1 MFFVL
6 GLSIVLAALLL
17 GNSCT
22 SLISSLTWRLVGPRA
37 VKRLSASS
45 CASIIF
51 LLRTFPIVLGIV
63 CVCLLLTPAY
73 LEHEPRHGHEP
84 VSLKLAILASASAIG
99 LALALF
105 RGLAAWRATSRLN
118 SDWLRHA
125 KPISLP
131 LVRIPSF
138 RIQHQFP
145 VIAIVG
151 VLRPRLFIADQVLNS
166 LGQEELIAAI
176 EHEAG
181 HVVANDNLRRGLMR
195 ACRDVLVMIPSGRLL
210 DRAWVEASEAAA
222 DEYAAGRGRRVALD
236 LASAL
241 VKIARLIPTG
251 MKPAMPAGAFIV
263 SAQEEVSGVK
273 ARVRR
278 LMQLADQKRTCTGRA
293 LISRIPLWIP
303 IVLIILV
310 AALAANEPHVLAS
323 IHLLIEESVQLLS

>member
-1 MFFVL
+1 M
-6 GLSIVLAALLL
+6 
-17 GNSCT
+17 
-22 SLISSLTWRLVGPRA
+22 
-37 VKRLSASS
+37 
-45 CASIIF
+45 IF
-51 LLRTFPIVLGIV
+51 LLRTFPMVLGIV
-63 CVCLLLTPAY
+63 CVSLLLIPAY
-73 LEHEPRHGHEP
+73 LEHEPRHSHEP
-84 VSLKLAILASASAIG
+84 VSLKLAIIACISAVG

-125 KPISLP
+125 EPINLP
-131 LVRIPSF
+131 QVKIPSY

-151 VLRPRLFIADQVLNS
+151 VLRPRLFIAEQVLRS
-166 LGQEELIAAI
+166 LGPEELIAAI

-181 HVVANDNLRRGLMR
+181 HVVANDNLRRGLLR
-195 ACRDVLVMIPSGRLL
+195 ACRNVLVMIPSGRLL
-210 DRAWVEASEAAA
+210 DRAWLEASEAAA

-263 SAQEEVSGVK
+263 SPQEQASGVK

-278 LMQLADQKRTCTGRA
+278 LMKLADRKRTRQGRA
-293 LISRIPLWIP
+293 LISRIPLWLP
-303 IVLIILV
+303 IVLTILM
-310 AALAANEPHVLAS
+310 AALAANEPQVLAS
-323 IHLLIEESVQLLS
+323 VHLLIEASVHLLS